1 MSWDQFTIALKPDSP
16 VSQTGPS
23 VFFSFR
29 TEEALE
35 YNYAR
40 DGSSASLVSSRPHT
54 QPEEE
59 DPMDDGAKDEGRS
72 GREGKRR
79 ALQ

>member
-1 MSWDQFTIALKPDSP
+1 MTAAKPDSP
-16 VSQTGPS
+16 VSQIGPFD
-23 VFFSFR
+23 FFSFR

-35 YNYAR
+35 YYCAR
-40 DGSSASLVSSRPHT
+40 DGSSTSLVSSKPHA

-59 DPMDDGAKDEGRS
+59 NPVDEGTKYEGRS
-72 GREGKRR
+72 GREGERH